1 MGFESCSSPLIRSL
15 ARTLADRTSGR
26 AAFQL
31 LQDETWALR
40 SACQEPDTSERVLTS
55 FETPRCPQCAAA
67 SCSPKPRPRNL
78 TFVRLLA
85 DEFESTLSATCN
97 RGNFLSPMKA
107 LKRRTGSLKS
117 EYSSSLVIRPACAR
131 SNECQRPHVPYISSM
146 KPVLALLAVLL
157 PTAAFGQTTGPTPE
171 QLRALQ
177 LRLNEQQQQL
187 NQLRLRQPSTIPR
200 DQQLQSLQNQLDRQR
215 LELQRLKLEQQ
226 SCLRGRC

>member
-1 MGFESCSSPLIRSL
+1 
-15 ARTLADRTSGR
+15 
-26 AAFQL
+26 
-31 LQDETWALR
+31 
-40 SACQEPDTSERVLTS
+40 
-55 FETPRCPQCAAA
+55 
-67 SCSPKPRPRNL
+67 
-78 TFVRLLA
+78 
-85 DEFESTLSATCN
+85 
-97 RGNFLSPMKA
+97 
-107 LKRRTGSLKS
+107 
-117 EYSSSLVIRPACAR
+117 
-131 SNECQRPHVPYISSM
+131 M
-146 KPVLALLAVLL
+146 KPVLAVLAVLL